1 MTAQTPGTLGTM
13 SAHMDRLVAGAR
25 SSRDAAFNSL
35 DAIDRQT
42 RAASE
47 QMRARIEQ
55 FFLAHPATAI
65 PGEGTA
71 RDARFDPED
80 EWDLPRRDQAPGPT
94 AIENDD
100 DDYPPTWLR

>member
-1 MTAQTPGTLGTM
+1 MNMAPGTLGTM
-13 SAHMDRLVAGAR
+13 STQMDRLVAAAR

-35 DAIDRQT
+35 DATDRQT

-47 QMRARIEQ
+47 RLRQEIEQ
-55 FFLAHPATAI
+55 FFLAHPSAPPPDDGA
-65 PGEGTA
+65 E

-80 EWDLPRRDQAPGPT
+80 EWDLPRHEGPT
-94 AIENDD
+94 MPTAHEDD